1 MTTLVC
7 LGIYL
12 EFHPG
17 TNDRILKFAERC
29 AQAGADRSE
38 GGRPKYVVKKPHLT
52 LYHAMV
58 REPDLERI
66 RNRVNFLHLF
76 CIGDPVSFID
86 VAVFGD
92 KFLFLD
98 AFRSPQLRLMHAEA
112 AMTLL
117 PYLDRETVRPAQ
129 KEGLI
134 LSPAEQSNVETFG
147 HPLVGPEYRPH
158 VTLAYD
164 ENPEVIA
171 RCVLPPDDLRSQM
184 IAAVRLGIMG
194 EYGSL
199 HEAL

>member
-1 MTTLVC
+1 MTTPLC

-17 TNDRILKFAERC
+17 TNARILDFAERC
-29 AQAGADRSE
+29 AQAGADRS
-38 GGRPKYVVKKPHLT
+38 GCGRPKYVVKKPHLT
-52 LYHAMV
+52 LFHAMV

-66 RNRVNFLHLF
+66 RKEVNFLHAF
-76 CIGDPVSFID
+76 CIGDPVNLTE

-98 AFRSPQLRLMHAEA
+98 AIRSPQLRLVHAEA
-112 AMTLL
+112 AITLL

-134 LSPAEQSNVETFG
+134 LSPAEQSNLETFG
-147 HPLVGPEYRPH
+147 HPLVGLEYRPH

-171 RCVLPPDDLRSQM
+171 RCVLPPDNLRMQT

-199 HEAL
+199 YKAL

>member
-1 MTTLVC
+1 M
-7 LGIYL
+7 
-12 EFHPG
+12 
-17 TNDRILKFAERC
+17 
-29 AQAGADRSE
+29 
-38 GGRPKYVVKKPHLT
+38 VKKPHLT

-66 RNRVNFLHLF
+66 RNRVNFLHAF
-76 CIGDPVSFID
+76 CIGDPVSFTD

-98 AFRSPQLRLMHAEA
+98 AYRSSQLRLVHAEA

-117 PYLDRETVRPAQ
+117 PYLDRDTVRPAQ

-158 VTLAYD
+158 VTLAFD